1 MNEDAILSGTPR
13 PFLVAA
19 PLLTLL
25 VMLPLASFAGVVPA
39 ASQRNL
45 RVKVLAFNDF
55 HGQLS
60 PRTFNGR
67 PIGGAAVLAAY
78 LKKAQAGMKDR
89 TLIVSA
95 GDLVGASPTNSAL
108 LQDEPSVM
116 FLNFL
121 ANRHCSNPMSERC
134 NLVATVGN
142 HEFDEGVVEL
152 QRMLYCG
159 NHVDG
164 PFLEFPYTGA
174 HYPYLAANVIDVTT
188 NETLLEPFV
197 VKAAGKAR
205 IAFIG
210 AVVKEAPSMVA
221 PSGVEKLRFIDE
233 ADAINNCV
241 RDIKTRGIKAIVA
254 VIHQGGD
261 AVNGIVGRLDGEVDV
276 VISGHTH
283 QLTNTTVNNAA
294 GKPVLVTQAYSA
306 GVAYADID
314 LEIDPRSRDIVK
326 KTATVSMTWG
336 DAGAGLKPD
345 REVAALVAAADAAV
359 QEKVNAV
366 IGTAASDIV
375 RLQSPAGESPLGNLI
390 TDALRRYGRTDFAF
404 MNPGGIR
411 ANIPAGAVS
420 WGTLFSVQP
429 FGNRL
434 VRITLTGQQIYD
446 LLAQQWE
453 SPSSP
458 RMLQI
463 SGLYY
468 LWTDNGPGVPGTVW
482 TVMKDAIPIDREA
495 TYTVTTNSFLAEG
508 GDGFTVFREGFGTVM
523 EAEDIDVLVSHI
535 KNLTQPFT
543 AAIEN
548 RIRRNETR
556 IPHHGGPVRP

>member
-1 MNEDAILSGTPR
+1 MKTRFFRGRRT
-13 PFLVAA
+13 PFLLLA

-25 VMLPLASFAGVVPA
+25 VMLPLSGFAGVLPA
-39 ASQRNL
+39 ASQKNL

-60 PRTFNGR
+60 PKTFNGR

-78 LKKAQAGMKDR
+78 LKKAQNGMKDH

-95 GDLVGASPTNSAL
+95 GDLEGASPANSAL

-116 FLNFL
+116 FLSSL
-121 ANRHCSNPMSERC
+121 ANRHCSNRMSERC

-142 HEFDEGVVEL
+142 HEFDEGLAEL
-152 QRMLYCG
+152 QRMLDGG

-174 HYPYLAANVIDVTT
+174 HYPCLAANVIDVNT
-188 NETLLEPFV
+188 NETLLHPYV
-197 VKAAGKAR
+197 VKKVGKAR

-210 AVVKEAPSMVA
+210 AVLKEAPSMVS
-221 PSGVEKLRFIDE
+221 PSGVESLRFIDE
-233 ADAINNCV
+233 ADAINRCV
-241 RDIKTRGIKAIVA
+241 RDIKTKGIKAIVA

-261 AVNGIVGRLDGEVDV
+261 AVNGIVGRLDGEIDV

-314 LEIDPRSRDIVK
+314 LEIDPRARDIVK

-336 DAGAGLKPD
+336 DTGAGLKPD
-345 REVAALVAAADAAV
+345 REAAALVAAADAAV
-359 QEKVNAV
+359 QDKVNAV
-366 IGTAASDIV
+366 IGTAAHDIV

-390 TDALRRYGRTDFAF
+390 ADALRRYGGTDFAF

-434 VRITLTGQQIYD
+434 VRMTLTGRQIYD

-453 SPSSP
+453 NPSPP

-463 SGLYY
+463 SGLSYR
-468 LWTDNGPGVPGTVW
+468 WTDNGPGVPGTVS
-482 TVMKDAIPIDREA
+482 TVMKNGIPIDREA
-495 TYTVTTNSFLAEG
+495 TYTVTVNSFLAEG
-508 GDGFTVFREGFGTVM
+508 GDDFTVFREGFGTVM

-535 KNLTQPFT
+535 RDLPQPFT

-548 RIRRNETR
+548 RIGRTETK
-556 IPHHGGPVRP
+556 IPHHGGPIRP